1 MGHVEKPTL
10 LRILDRLGAL
20 ATLLL
25 PLFLVHWRG
34 IAEGCL
40 DGLAVGFLFRSA
52 LTRDWSW
59 CRQGFVWPAL
69 VWWGWLV
76 LCSLPRQMPV
86 PAEATA
92 SLTQALLA
100 IRFPVAAFALAFWT
114 LQDPRT
120 RTWCRRLVIACVLY
134 LGAQMLLQAVTGH
147 NLFGNP
153 RFGDGTLTG
162 PYDKP
167 RVSAPFALLGLPAA
181 LFVGALLGQ
190 RATRSWQRTL
200 LTGVVLLPV
209 LGLLVLA
216 GQRMSLATFLLGTG
230 VCALVLPTLRRPA
243 LALLVAS
250 PALIGLL
257 AFVSPDAFG
266 HLVTKTHNQ
275 LAHFASSPYGQIYNR
290 AAVMIEAHPVMGLGD
305 DAFRH
310 YCRSE
315 VFLKPGPSHFQ
326 PDGGGV
332 AVCVQH
338 THNHVL
344 EAATNSGFPGA
355 VLFIAMIGSW
365 WRVLRRTARRQVGL
379 SAAEIAWRVGL
390 FGAAV
395 LHEWPL
401 SSQSAFL
408 NMPLGGI
415 AFLLLGAGLAE
426 AVRDLKADRP
436 DVEETAR
443 GALTLSQWPRE

>member
-1 MGHVEKPTL
+1 MGFVAKPTL
-10 LRILDRLGAL
+10 RRVLDRLGAL

-40 DGLAVGFLFRSA
+40 DGLAVGFLLRTA

-59 CRQGFVWPAL
+59 CRQGFVWPTL

-100 IRFPVAAFALAFWT
+100 IRFPLAAFALAFWT
-114 LQDPRT
+114 LQESWT

-134 LGAQMLLQAVTGH
+134 LGGQMLLQAVTGH

-181 LFVGALLGQ
+181 LFVGALLGE
-190 RATRSWQRTL
+190 RVRRSWQKAL
-200 LTGVVLLPV
+200 VTGVTLLPV

-230 VCALVLPTLRRPA
+230 VCALVLPSLRRSS

-257 AFVSPDAFG
+257 AFVSPEAFG
-266 HLVTKTHNQ
+266 HLVTKTQTQ
-275 LAHFASSPYGQIYNR
+275 LLHFASSPYGQIYNR
-290 AAVMIEAHPVMGLGD
+290 AAVMIEAHPALGLGD

-315 VFLKPGPSHFQ
+315 EFLRPGPSHLQ
-326 PDGGGV
+326 PDGAGV
-332 AVCVQH
+332 SICVQH

-344 EAATNSGFPGA
+344 EAATNSGLPGA
-355 VLFIAMIGSW
+355 ALFVAMIGSW
-365 WRVLRRTARRQVGL
+365 WLALGRTARRQVGL
-379 SAAEIAWRVGL
+379 SAEEIGWRVGL
-390 FGAAV
+390 FGAAF

-436 DVEETAR
+436 DDGETAR
-443 GALTLSQWPRE
+443 GALTLSQPPHG

>member
-1 MGHVEKPTL
+1 MVPVEKPTL
-10 LRILDRLGAL
+10 LRVLDRLGAL

-40 DGLAVGFLFRSA
+40 DGLAVGFLLRSV
-52 LTRDWSW
+52 LTREWHW
-59 CRQGFVWPAL
+59 CHQGFVWPAL

-76 LCSLPRQMPV
+76 LCSLPRQAPV
-86 PAEATA
+86 PAEATV

-120 RTWCRRLVIACVLY
+120 RIWCRRLVIACVLY

-167 RVSAPFALLGLPAA
+167 RVSAPFALLGLPVA

-190 RATRSWQRTL
+190 RATRSWQKTFV
-200 LTGVVLLPV
+200 TAAALLPV

-230 VCALVLPTLRRPA
+230 VCAVVLPTLRRPA
-243 LALLVAS
+243 LALLLAS

-257 AFVSPDAFG
+257 ALVSPEAFG
-266 HLVTKTHNQ
+266 HLVTKTHSQ

-315 VFLKPGPSHFQ
+315 VFLEPGPSHLR

-332 AVCVQH
+332 SVCVQH

-344 EAATNSGFPGA
+344 EAATNGGFPGA
-355 VLFIAMIGSW
+355 ILFVAMIGSW
-365 WRVLRRTARRQVGL
+365 WRVLGSTARRQVGL
-379 SAAEIAWRVGL
+379 SAAQIGWRVGL

-443 GALTLSQWPRE
+443 GALTLSQRPRE

>member
-1 MGHVEKPTL
+1 MVPVEKPTL
-10 LRILDRLGAL
+10 LRVLDCLGAL

-52 LTRDWSW
+52 LTRNWHW

-69 VWWGWLV
+69 VWWAWLV
-76 LCSLPRQMPV
+76 LCSLPRQAPV
-86 PAEATA
+86 PADATA

-134 LGAQMLLQAVTGH
+134 LGGQMLLQAVTGH

-190 RATRSWQRTL
+190 RATRSWQKTL
-200 LTGVVLLPV
+200 LTGAVLLPV

-230 VCALVLPTLRRPA
+230 VCAVVLPPLRRPA
-243 LALLVAS
+243 LALLLAS

-266 HLVTKTHNQ
+266 HLVTKTHTQ

-310 YCRSE
+310 YCGSE
-315 VFLKPGPSHFQ
+315 VFLKPGPSHVQ

-344 EAATNSGFPGA
+344 EAATNGGFPGA
-355 VLFIAMIGSW
+355 ILFIAMIGGW
-365 WRVLRRTARRQVGL
+365 WRVLGRTARRQVGL

>member
-1 MGHVEKPTL
+1 MEHVEKPTL

-40 DGLAVGFLFRSA
+40 DGLAVGFLLRSA
-52 LTRDWSW
+52 LTREWSW
-59 CRQGFVWPAL
+59 CRLGFVWPAL

-76 LCSLPRQMPV
+76 LCSLPRQVPV

-100 IRFPVAAFALAFWT
+100 IRFPVAAFALALWT

-134 LGAQMLLQAVTGH
+134 LGAQMLLQTVTGH

-190 RATRSWQRTL
+190 RATRSWQKTL
-200 LTGVVLLPV
+200 LTGAVLLPV

-216 GQRMSLATFLLGTG
+216 GQRMSLATFLLGTA
-230 VCALVLPTLRRPA
+230 VCAMVLPTLRRPA
-243 LALLVAS
+243 LALLLAS

-266 HLVTKTHNQ
+266 HLVTKTHSQ
-275 LAHFASSPYGQIYNR
+275 LTHFASSPYGQIYN
-290 AAVMIEAHPVMGLGD
+290 P
-305 DAFRH
+305 
-310 YCRSE
+310 
-315 VFLKPGPSHFQ
+315 
-326 PDGGGV
+326 
-332 AVCVQH
+332 
-338 THNHVL
+338 
-344 EAATNSGFPGA
+344 
-355 VLFIAMIGSW
+355 
-365 WRVLRRTARRQVGL
+365 
-379 SAAEIAWRVGL
+379 
-390 FGAAV
+390 
-395 LHEWPL
+395 
-401 SSQSAFL
+401 
-408 NMPLGGI
+408 
-415 AFLLLGAGLAE
+415 
-426 AVRDLKADRP
+426 
-436 DVEETAR
+436 
-443 GALTLSQWPRE
+443 

>member
-1 MGHVEKPTL
+1 MRVTKAVL
-10 LRILDRLGAL
+10 LRFLDRLGTVL
-20 ATLLL
+20 TLIL

-40 DGLAVGFLFRSA
+40 DGLAVGFLLRSC
-52 LTRDWSW
+52 LTRDWHW
-59 CRQGFVWPAL
+59 CRQSFVWPAL

-76 LCSLPRQMPV
+76 LCSLPRQVPV
-86 PAEATA
+86 PTETFA
-92 SLTQALLA
+92 SLAQALLA
-100 IRFPVAAFALAFWT
+100 LRFPVAAYALAFWT
-114 LQDPRT
+114 LQDPWT
-120 RTWCRRLVIACVLY
+120 RTWCRRLIVVCVLY

-167 RVSAPFALLGLPAA
+167 RVSAPFAVMGLPVA
-181 LFVGALLGQ
+181 LFVGAILGQ
-190 RATRSWQRTL
+190 GMTRSWPKAL
-200 LTGVVLLPV
+200 VMGGALMPV

-216 GQRMSLATFLLGTG
+216 GQRMSLPTFLLGTT
-230 VCALVLPTLRRPA
+230 VCAMVHPSLRRPA
-243 LALLVAS
+243 LALLIDS
-250 PALIGLL
+250 PVLIGLL
-257 AFVSPDAFG
+257 AFMSPDAFG
-266 HLVTKTHNQ
+266 HLVTKTHIQ

-290 AAVMIEAHPVMGLGD
+290 ALVMIQAHPVMGLGH
-305 DAFRH
+305 DAFRY
-310 YCRSE
+310 YCRAKIY
-315 VFLKPGPSHFQ
+315 LKPGLADLQ

-332 AVCVQH
+332 SVCVQH

-344 EAATNSGFPGA
+344 EAATNSGLPGA
-355 VLFIAMIGSW
+355 ALFVVMIGGW
-365 WRVLRRTARRQVGL
+365 WVALGRTAKRQVCL
-379 SAAEIAWRVGL
+379 SYPDIAWRVGL

-415 AFLLLGAGLAE
+415 AFLLLGAGLAK
-426 AVRDLKADRP
+426 AVRELTVYRP
-436 DVEETAR
+436 DGAAIAR
-443 GALTLSQWPRE
+443 GALTLSQRPRE

>member
-1 MGHVEKPTL
+1 MGFVAKPTL
-10 LRILDRLGAL
+10 LRVLDRLGAL

-40 DGLAVGFLFRSA
+40 DGLAVGFLLRSG

-69 VWWGWLV
+69 VWWGWLL
-76 LCSLPRQMPV
+76 LCSLPRQLPV

-114 LQDPRT
+114 LQKSWT
-120 RTWCRRLVIACVLY
+120 RTWCRRLIVACVLY
-134 LGAQMLLQAVTGH
+134 LGGQMLLQAVTGH

-167 RVSAPFALLGLPAA
+167 RVSTPFALLGLPAA
-181 LFVGALLGQ
+181 LFVGALLGE
-190 RATRSWQRTL
+190 RVRRCWQI
-200 LTGVVLLPV
+200 
-209 LGLLVLA
+209 
-216 GQRMSLATFLLGTG
+216 
-230 VCALVLPTLRRPA
+230 ALVTGAPCCRFSVCSCW
-243 LALLVAS
+243 LASGCLWRNFFSARAS
-250 PALIGLL
+250 VPWC
-257 AFVSPDAFG
+257 S
-266 HLVTKTHNQ
+266 
-275 LAHFASSPYGQIYNR
+275 
-290 AAVMIEAHPVMGLGD
+290 
-305 DAFRH
+305 RH
-310 YCRSE
+310 YDVLR
-315 VFLKPGPSHFQ
+315 SHFWS
-326 PDGGGV
+326 PV
-332 AVCVQH
+332 
-338 THNHVL
+338 
-344 EAATNSGFPGA
+344 
-355 VLFIAMIGSW
+355 
-365 WRVLRRTARRQVGL
+365 RL
-379 SAAEIAWRVGL
+379 SLDCWRVGL

-436 DVEETAR
+436 DDGETAR
-443 GALTLSQWPRE
+443 DALTLSQRPHG